1 MTVPLLVLVLAAR
14 LAASPVC
21 SFECLSASES
31 NLAICAP
38 VAQQF
43 SMEVTDPGAGLVGF
57 QFTHAGP
64 AAVTMTN
71 FYISD
76 ASDLVTGFAN
86 APWTAP
92 GAQFASGG
100 PDISPALTLPV
111 GFVQEFKAQAI
122 AGSSLSPGETVTI
135 HMALAP
141 GSTTEAVRLALID
154 SQFRVIVATLG
165 IGGSGR
171 TQYLEASCCE
181 QVPEPRA
188 MGLVGLGLMGLGL
201 RRLAATKHTRRR
213 PAHEPTFSRGGRN
226 GSPCRKPESS
236 C

>member
-1 MTVPLLVLVLAAR
+1 MTVPLLVVLLAVPLAA
-14 LAASPVC
+14 APVC
-21 SFECLSASES
+21 SFECLTASDS
-31 NLAICAP
+31 NLEICAP

-92 GAQFASGG
+92 GVQFASGG

-122 AGSSLSPGETVTI
+122 AGSSLSPGESVTI

-141 GSTTEAVRLALID
+141 GYTTEAVRLALID
-154 SQFRVIVATLG
+154 SQFRVIVATSG
-165 IGGSGR
+165 IGGPGR
-171 TQYLEASCCE
+171 TQYMQASCCE
-181 QVPEPRA
+181 QVPEPGA
-188 MGLVGLGLMGLGL
+188 VGLVGLGLAGLGL
-201 RRLAATKHTRRR
+201 RRLAAGKLARRR
-213 PAHEPTFSRGGRN
+213 PENGPTFSRGGRN
-226 GSPCRKPESS
+226 GTPCRKPEPS